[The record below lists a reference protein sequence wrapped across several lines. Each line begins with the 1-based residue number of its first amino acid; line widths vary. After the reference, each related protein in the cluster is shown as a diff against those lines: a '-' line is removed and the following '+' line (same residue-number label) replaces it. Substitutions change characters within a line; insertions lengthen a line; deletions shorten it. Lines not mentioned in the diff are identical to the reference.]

1 MKNPESTKVP
11 RWRMRRSLVLSLL
24 ATLAITLLGCQSQET
39 RTDAPTAQARNA
51 DDLMIVDCLLPGQV
65 RKLGQSFT
73 FLAPRR
79 AIKTTGTDCEI
90 RGGEYVAYDSASYAT
105 ALKVWLPEA
114 KAGDPAA
121 MAYVGEIYEKGL
133 GVVADYELARH
144 WYLKAAELGNTRA
157 QINLGYLYESG
168 LGVERDLTTAMKW
181 YRRASGLTDGELEF
195 VSSVELAERQ
205 AVTAELGLLREQ
217 SSELRERLAAAE
229 ARLAQGRRSLA
240 ATRKQAADLRREL
253 DKAPAAATAAV
264 SATAPAKP
272 DPALQRELERAK
284 AEQRRLL
291 TELSGQQHESAQ
303 LRREL
308 TANQDAL
315 AAERRKLAQLHV
327 ELADAQTRLKSE
339 APAPAASE
347 TPAERA
353 LREDMQSL
361 TRRLET
367 NRDEISRLTGLLA
380 TTDTHNHE
388 LQQKL
393 AMRDQEIASI
403 QARLAA
409 EVDDNAELARMQAVL
424 GASQQERR
432 RLADELA
439 LVELRAAES
448 EAALAQTRQELALRQ
463 SALASAEQTVS
474 QMQQKLEARRR
485 SDVAATDAQIATLST
500 AVMQRE
506 QQLAEAR
513 SQVDALKRSLDGQ
526 VSKAEQF
533 AAEAEQKRS
542 ALDAALQAKD
552 AEIDN
557 LNTRLASALRDNEKL
572 GAMQR
577 QLASADVERRRLA
590 TELAQQD
597 LASSDLKK
605 ELIKAQQTVAQGSA
619 QISDMRAALR
629 LMQDQLAAR
638 DRDLAASTQRSIALE
653 SEVAARTAAL
663 DRQNREVA
671 RLEDRLLEQRT
682 VLESQLVQAQG
693 EQQQLQQAA
702 QERQR
707 RVEELERK
715 LLTTQTMLVASERKA
730 ARLDEVEK
738 KLEQEQKVVTA
749 QEQELAQLRSE
760 LEKGKRQVAA
770 PAIASVTVTEARGP
784 VIEII
789 DPPLAATRGIPS
801 VLLRSPVS
809 KVELIGRVRP
819 EEKLLSF
826 KVNEKTT
833 SVDEQG
839 LFRESVALREPQTS
853 VNLVAIDRLGQR
865 TALDFI
871 IVPPGKRGEATTADA
886 MTPASHEITPVDFG
900 TYHALVIGNQE
911 YAHLPNLSTPVNDA
925 REIADLLRGRYG
937 FKTQLLINASRY
949 EILAA
954 LNELRAQL
962 TDRDNLLI
970 FYAGHGELD
979 NVNLRGHWLPVDA
992 EAESSANWISN
1003 IAITDVLNVMAAK
1016 HVLVIA
1022 DSCYSGAMTR
1032 SGIARLETGL
1042 SSETKVKWYRTMS
1055 KARARAVLT
1064 SGGLKP
1070 VLDAGGGGHSIFTRA
1085 LLDTLRDNQRVLQ
1098 GYAVYREVQKRVKR
1112 AAAQLN
1118 VDQDPQYAPI
1128 KFAGHEAGEFFFL
1141 PSNAK
1146 LSQRE
1151 LRHAGTEVAVR

>member
-1 MKNPESTKVP
+1 M
-11 RWRMRRSLVLSLL
+11 
-24 ATLAITLLGCQSQET
+24 
-39 RTDAPTAQARNA
+39 
-51 DDLMIVDCLLPGQV
+51 
-65 RKLGQSFT
+65 
-73 FLAPRR
+73 
-79 AIKTTGTDCEI
+79 
-90 RGGEYVAYDSASYAT
+90 
-105 ALKVWLPEA
+105 
-114 KAGDPAA
+114 
-121 MAYVGEIYEKGL
+121 
-133 GVVADYELARH
+133 
-144 WYLKAAELGNTRA
+144 
-157 QINLGYLYESG
+157 
-168 LGVERDLTTAMKW
+168 
-181 YRRASGLTDGELEF
+181 
-195 VSSVELAERQ
+195 
-205 AVTAELGLLREQ
+205 
-217 SSELRERLAAAE
+217 
-229 ARLAQGRRSLA
+229 
-240 ATRKQAADLRREL
+240 
-253 DKAPAAATAAV
+253 
-264 SATAPAKP
+264 
-272 DPALQRELERAK
+272 
-284 AEQRRLL
+284 
-291 TELSGQQHESAQ
+291 
-303 LRREL
+303 
-308 TANQDAL
+308 
-315 AAERRKLAQLHV
+315 
-327 ELADAQTRLKSE
+327 
-339 APAPAASE
+339 
-347 TPAERA
+347 
-353 LREDMQSL
+353 
-361 TRRLET
+361 
-367 NRDEISRLTGLLA
+367 
-380 TTDTHNHE
+380 
-388 LQQKL
+388 
-393 AMRDQEIASI
+393 
-403 QARLAA
+403 
-409 EVDDNAELARMQAVL
+409 L

-439 LVELRAAES
+439 QVELRAAES

-463 SALASAEQTVS
+463 SALASAEQTVG
-474 QMQQKLEARRR
+474 QMQRELEARRR
-485 SDVAATDAQIATLST
+485 SDVADTDAQIARLSA

-506 QQLAEAR
+506 QQLTKAR
-513 SQVDALKRSLDGQ
+513 SQVESLERSLDGQ

-533 AAEAEQKRS
+533 AAEAEQRRS

-552 AEIDN
+552 AEIDG
-557 LNTRLASALRDNEKL
+557 LNTRLAAALRDNEQL
-572 GAMQR
+572 GAVQR
-577 QLASADVERRRLA
+577 QLASADEERRRLA

-597 LASSDLKK
+597 LATSDLEK
-605 ELIKAQQTVAQGSA
+605 ELVKAQQTVAQGSA
-619 QISDMRAALR
+619 QLSDMRDALQ
-629 LMQDQLAAR
+629 LMQDELAAR
-638 DRDLAASTQRSIALE
+638 DRDLAASAQRSIALE

-682 VLESQLVQAQG
+682 ALESQLAKAQG

-715 LLTTQTMLVASERKA
+715 LLTTQTILVASERKA

-738 KLEQEQKVVTA
+738 KLEEEQKVVTA
-749 QEQELAQLRSE
+749 QEQELAQLRSRM
-760 LEKGKRQVAA
+760 EKEKRQVAA
-770 PAIASVTVTEARGP
+770 PAIAAVTVTQERGP

-801 VLLRSPVS
+801 VLLRSPVTA
-809 KVELIGRVRP
+809 VELIGRVRP

-826 KVNEKTT
+826 KVNEKPS

-839 LFRESVALREPQTS
+839 LFRESVTLRKPQTS

-865 TALDFI
+865 TALDFV
-871 IVPPGKRGEATTADA
+871 IVPPGKRGEAAVTGA
-886 MTPASHEITPVDFG
+886 MTPASQATTPLDFG

-911 YAHLPNLSTPVNDA
+911 YAHLPNLSTPANDA
-925 REIADLLRGRYG
+925 REMAQLLRDRYG

-954 LNELRAQL
+954 LNALRAQL

-979 NVNLRGHWLPVDA
+979 DVNLRGHWLPVDA

-1032 SGIARLETGL
+1032 SGVARLETGL

-1085 LLDTLRDNQRVLQ
+1085 LLDTLRDNQRVLE
-1098 GYAVYREVQKRVKR
+1098 GYALYREVQKRVKR

-1141 PSNAK
+1141 PSSAK
-1146 LSQRE
+1146 LSQRD
-1151 LRHAGTEVAVR
+1151 LRRAGTEVAAR

>member
-1 MKNPESTKVP
+1 N
-11 RWRMRRSLVLSLL
+11 
-24 ATLAITLLGCQSQET
+24 
-39 RTDAPTAQARNA
+39 
-51 DDLMIVDCLLPGQV
+51 
-65 RKLGQSFT
+65 
-73 FLAPRR
+73 
-79 AIKTTGTDCEI
+79 
-90 RGGEYVAYDSASYAT
+90 
-105 ALKVWLPEA
+105 
-114 KAGDPAA
+114 
-121 MAYVGEIYEKGL
+121 
-133 GVVADYELARH
+133 
-144 WYLKAAELGNTRA
+144 
-157 QINLGYLYESG
+157 
-168 LGVERDLTTAMKW
+168 
-181 YRRASGLTDGELEF
+181 
-195 VSSVELAERQ
+195 
-205 AVTAELGLLREQ
+205 
-217 SSELRERLAAAE
+217 
-229 ARLAQGRRSLA
+229 QG
-240 ATRKQAADLRREL
+240 
-253 DKAPAAATAAV
+253 
-264 SATAPAKP
+264 
-272 DPALQRELERAK
+272 
-284 AEQRRLL
+284 
-291 TELSGQQHESAQ
+291 
-303 LRREL
+303 
-308 TANQDAL
+308 AL

-327 ELADAQTRLKSE
+327 ELADAQTALRAETS
-339 APAPAASE
+339 PPAASE
-347 TPAERA
+347 TPGERA

-361 TRRLET
+361 TRRLAT
-367 NRDEISRLTGLLA
+367 NRDEIARLTGLLA
-380 TTDTHNHE
+380 ATDTRNYE
-388 LQQKL
+388 LQQEL
-393 AMRDQEIASI
+393 AVRDREISSI
-403 QARLAA
+403 QGQLAA
-409 EVDDNAELARMQAVL
+409 ATGDDAEVARMQGML
-424 GASQQERR
+424 DASQQERR

-439 LVELRAAES
+439 QVELRAAES

-463 SALASAEQTVS
+463 SALASAEQTVG
-474 QMQQKLEARRR
+474 QMRQELEARRR
-485 SDVAATDAQIATLST
+485 SDVAATDAQIARLSA
-500 AVMQRE
+500 AVVQRE

-513 SQVDALKRSLDGQ
+513 SQVESLERSLDGQ
-526 VSKAEQF
+526 VSKAERF
-533 AAEAEQKRS
+533 AAEAEQRRS
-542 ALDAALQAKD
+542 ALDAALKAKG
-552 AEIDN
+552 AEIDS
-557 LNTRLASALRDNEKL
+557 LNTRLAAALRDNEQL
-572 GAMQR
+572 GAVQR
-577 QLASADVERRRLA
+577 QLASADEDRRRLA
-590 TELAQQD
+590 AELAQQD
-597 LASSDLKK
+597 LAASDLEK
-605 ELIKAQQTVAQGSA
+605 ELVTAQQTIAQGSA
-619 QISDMRAALR
+619 QLSDMRDALQ

-682 VLESQLVQAQG
+682 ALESQLAKAQG

-715 LLTTQTMLVASERKA
+715 LLTTQTILVASERKA

-738 KLEQEQKVVTA
+738 RLNEEQKVVTA
-749 QEQELAQLRSE
+749 QEQELAQLRSR
-760 LEKGKRQVAA
+760 LEKEKRQVAE

-801 VLLRSPVS
+801 VLLRSPVTA
-809 KVELIGRVRP
+809 VELIGRVRP

-826 KVNEKTT
+826 KVNEKPTT
-833 SVDEQG
+833 VDEQG

-865 TALDFI
+865 TALDFV
-871 IVPPGKRGEATTADA
+871 IVPQGKRGEAAVTGA
-886 MTPASHEITPVDFG
+886 MTPVSQATTPVDFG
-900 TYHALVIGNQE
+900 NYHALVIGNQE

-925 REIADLLRGRYG
+925 REMAELLRGRYG
-937 FKTQLLINASRY
+937 FKTQLLINATRY

-1032 SGIARLETGL
+1032 SGVARLETGL
-1042 SSETKVKWYRTMS
+1042 SSQTKVKWYRTMS

-1085 LLDTLRDNQRVLQ
+1085 LLDTLRDNQRVLE
-1098 GYAVYREVQKRVKR
+1098 GYALYREVQQRVKR

-1141 PSNAK
+1141 PSNTK
-1146 LSQRE
+1146 VSQRD
-1151 LRHAGTEVAVR
+1151 LRRSGTEVAVR

>member
-1 MKNPESTKVP
+1 MKIPVCIEVRGWQIT
-11 RWRMRRSLVLSLL
+11 RSFVLSLL
-24 ATLAITLLGCQSQET
+24 ATLAITSLGCQSQET
-39 RTDAPTAQARNA
+39 RTVAPTAQARNA
-51 DDLMIVDCLLPGQV
+51 DDLMVVDCLLPGQV

-90 RGGEYVAYDSASYAT
+90 RGGEYVAYDRASYAT
-105 ALKVWLPEA
+105 ALKIWLPEA
-114 KAGDPAA
+114 KAGDPTA
-121 MAYVGEIYEKGL
+121 MVYVGEIYEKGL
-133 GVVADYELARH
+133 GVVADYQLAQH
-144 WYLKAAELGNTRA
+144 WYLKAAELGDTRA

-205 AVTAELGLLREQ
+205 AVTAELGALRAQ

-229 ARLAQGRRSLA
+229 ARLAQDRRSLA

-253 DKAPAAATAAV
+253 ENAPAAASVA
-264 SATAPAKP
+264 APAQP

-291 TELSGQQHESAQ
+291 AELSGQQHESAQ
-303 LRREL
+303 LRSEL
-308 TANQDAL
+308 NANQSAL

-327 ELADAQTRLKSE
+327 ELANAQSALKAEDS
-339 APAPAASE
+339 PPAASE

-361 TRRLET
+361 TRQLAT

-380 TTDTHNHE
+380 ATDTRNHE
-388 LQQKL
+388 LQQEL
-393 AMRDQEIASI
+393 AMRDREISST
-403 QARLAA
+403 QAQLAA
-409 EVDDNAELARMQAVL
+409 AVDNDAELARMQAML

-439 LVELRAAES
+439 LVELKAAES

-463 SALASAEQTVS
+463 SALASAEQTVA
-474 QMQQKLEARRR
+474 QMQQKLDARRR
-485 SDVAATDAQIATLST
+485 SESAATDAQIASLSA

-506 QQLAEAR
+506 QQLAEVR
-513 SQVDALKRSLDGQ
+513 SQVQSLERSLDDQ

-533 AAEAEQKRS
+533 AAEAAQRRS

-552 AEIDN
+552 TEIDT
-557 LNTRLASALRDNEKL
+557 LNARLAAALRDNEKL
-572 GAMQR
+572 GAVQR
-577 QLASADVERRRLA
+577 QLASADAERRRLA
-590 TELAQQD
+590 TELAEQD
-597 LASSDLKK
+597 LATSDLKK
-605 ELIKAQQTVAQGSA
+605 ELGKAQQTVAQGSA
-619 QISDMRAALR
+619 QLSDMREALR

-638 DRDLAASTQRSIALE
+638 DRDLATSTQRSIALE

-671 RLEDRLLEQRT
+671 RLEERLLEQRT
-682 VLESQLVQAQG
+682 LLESQLAKAQG

-707 RVEELERK
+707 RVEDLERK
-715 LLTTQTMLVASERKA
+715 LLATQVTLQASERKA

-738 KLEQEQKVVTA
+738 KLEEEQNVVTA
-749 QEQELAQLRSE
+749 QEQELAQLRKR
-760 LEKGKRQVAA
+760 LEKEKREVAA
-770 PAIASVTVTEARGP
+770 PAIAAVTVTQERGP

-801 VLLRSPVS
+801 VLLRSPVRE
-809 KVELIGRVRP
+809 VELVGRVRP

-826 KVNEKTT
+826 KVNEKSS

-865 TALDFI
+865 TALDFV
-871 IVPPGKRGEATTADA
+871 IVPPGRRGEAAITGTK
-886 MTPASHEITPVDFG
+886 TPASQAATPVDFG
-900 TYHALVIGNQE
+900 TYHALVIGNQD
-911 YAHLPNLSTPVNDA
+911 YANLPNLSTPANDA
-925 REIADLLRGRYG
+925 REVAALLRDRYG
-937 FKTQLLINASRY
+937 FKTQLLINATRY

-979 NVNLRGHWLPVDA
+979 DVNLRGHWLPVDA
-992 EAESSANWISN
+992 EADSSANWISN

-1016 HVLVIA
+1016 HVMVIA

-1042 SSETKVKWYRTMS
+1042 SSETKAKWYRTMS
-1055 KARARAVLT
+1055 TARARAVLT

-1085 LLDTLRDNQRVLQ
+1085 LLDTLRDNQRILE
-1098 GYAVYREVQKRVKR
+1098 GYALYREVQRRVKR

-1141 PSNAK
+1141 PSTAR
-1146 LSQRE
+1146 LSQLDLKR
-1151 LRHAGTEVAVR
+1151 AGPEVAAR